1 MKFSKDT
8 IAVLKNFSGIYSGI
22 MLRPGSTILTRSVTG
37 ASYAESDINDEI
49 DIEAAIYDL
58 NGFLS
63 ILSLVSDS
71 AEVSVSDDETTL
83 VIKDQRSTIHWPI
96 ADPSTIV
103 FPAKKIPFPVANVI
117 FDLKGEDLQQLM
129 RVARGMQIDTL
140 VFRSKDGKINI
151 DGHNQVEDKDMVRP
165 LYSLVVGEYDA
176 PEQFKFI
183 INMNNIKMIPA
194 DYRVLLWA
202 KGEGNQAKFAAKFE
216 GSQASYVVA
225 MEDGSTHEF
234 A

>member
-8 IAVLKNFSGIYSGI
+8 IAVLKNFSSIYSGI
-22 MLRPGSTILTRSVTG
+22 MLRPGNTILTRSVTG
-37 ASYAESDINDEI
+37 ASYGESEINDDI

-63 ILSLVSDS
+63 ILGLTSDS
-71 AEVSVSDDETTL
+71 AEVSLSDDETTL
-83 VIKDQRSTIHWPI
+83 VIRDQRSTIHWPV

-129 RVARGMQIDTL
+129 RVSRGMQIDTL
-140 VFRSKDGKINI
+140 VIRSKDGKIVI
-151 DGHNQVEDKDMVRP
+151 DGHNQLEDKDLVRTI
-165 LYSLVVGEYDA
+165 YSLVVGDYDA

-183 INMNNIKMIPA
+183 INMSNMKMIPA
-194 DYRVLLWA
+194 DYRVMMWA
-202 KGEGNQAKFAAKFE
+202 KGNKFATKFE
-216 GSQASYVVA
+216 GTQASYVIA
-225 MEDGSTHEF
+225 MEEGSSHDF
-234 A
+234 Q

>member
-8 IAVLKNFSGIYSGI
+8 VAVLKNFASITPGM
-22 MLRPGSTILTRSVTG
+22 MLRPGNTILTRSVSG
-37 ASYAESDINDEI
+37 ASYAEAEINDEI

-63 ILSLVSDS
+63 ILSLTSDS

-103 FPAKKIPFPVANVI
+103 FPAKKIPFPVAKVI
-117 FDLKGEDLQQLM
+117 FDFKGEDMQQLL
-129 RVARGMQIDTL
+129 RVARGMQIDSL
-140 VFRSKDGKINI
+140 VFRSKDGKIVV
-151 DGHNQVEDKDMVRP
+151 DGHNQLEDKEMVRSI
-165 LYSLVVGEYDA
+165 YSLVVGDYDA

-183 INMNNIKMIPA
+183 INMSNMKMIPA
-194 DYRVLLWA
+194 DYRVMLWA
-202 KGEGNQAKFAAKFE
+202 SDKKFAAKFE
-216 GSQASYVVA
+216 GTQASYVIA
-225 MEDGSTHEF
+225 MEEGSTHEF

>member
-22 MLRPGSTILTRSVTG
+22 MLRPGNTILTRSVTG
-37 ASYAESDINDEI
+37 ASYGEAEVNDEI

-71 AEVSVSDDETTL
+71 AEVSVSEDETTL
-83 VIKDQRSTIHWPI
+83 VIRDQRSTIHWPV

-140 VFRSKDGKINI
+140 VFRSKDGKIVI
-151 DGHNQVEDKDMVRP
+151 DGHNQLEDKDLVRTI
-165 LYSLVVGEYDA
+165 YSLVVGDYDA

-183 INMNNIKMIPA
+183 INMSNMRMIPA
-194 DYRVLLWA
+194 DYRVMLWA
-202 KGEGNQAKFAAKFE
+202 KDKKFATKFE
-216 GSQASYVVA
+216 GSQASYVIA
-225 MEDGSTHEF
+225 MEEGSTHEF